1 MRVSV
6 LGAVE
11 RRRRWS
17 REDKVRLVAETFA
30 EGITVK
36 EVGERHGVATSLL
49 FQWRRQARLGLF
61 GYGGSEG
68 FAPVAM
74 IEAAEPIVSQAEPR
88 LQVGP
93 CSRIEIML
101 GPDVRVL
108 VGPDIERSALETVLG
123 ALRAVGR

>member
-74 IEAAEPIVSQAEPR
+74 IEAAEPVASQVEP
-88 LQVGP
+88 GP
-93 CSRIEIML
+93 RAGSCSRIEIVL

-108 VGPDIERSALETVLG
+108 VWPDIDRSALETVLG
-123 ALRAVGR
+123 ALRAAAR

>member
-74 IEAAEPIVSQAEPR
+74 IEAGEPVASQAESVSN
-88 LQVGP
+88 VGS
-93 CSRIEIML
+93 CSRIEIVL

-108 VGPDIERSALETVLG
+108 VGLETDRSALETVLG

>member
-1 MRVSV
+1 MRVSE

-74 IEAAEPIVSQAEPR
+74 IEAAEPVASPAEPEPHAR
-88 LQVGP
+88 SCP
-93 CSRIEIML
+93 RIEIVL

-108 VGPDIERSALETVLG
+108 VGPEIDRSALETVLG
-123 ALRAVGR
+123 ALRAVCR

>member
-30 EGITVK
+30 EGLTVK

-74 IEAAEPIVSQAEPR
+74 IAAPEPVASPAEPGSHA
-88 LQVGP
+88 GP
-93 CSRIEIML
+93 CSRIEIVL

-108 VGPDIERSALETVLG
+108 VGPDIDRSALETVLG